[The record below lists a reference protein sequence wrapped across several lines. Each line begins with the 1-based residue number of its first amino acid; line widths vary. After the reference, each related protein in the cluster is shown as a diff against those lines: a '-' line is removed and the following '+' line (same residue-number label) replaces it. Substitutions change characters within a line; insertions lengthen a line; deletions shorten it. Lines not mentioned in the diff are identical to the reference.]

1 MLVPGKKLSVEE
13 PLQIRQRWAAQER
26 LVRHHPQQWHPPVV
40 LQPRAQV
47 LPSLFDLVMLDLV
60 DYNSGDADTVG
71 LAHVIVQVQLV
82 ERAPQPPVCHKNHVR
97 PHHRCDLS
105 VIGVDAAPDSNVT
118 GPFEN
123 LGLGVVGGVDGAEL
137 VVTGDLAVNIV
148 AGVAGGDDYWGHVLV
163 VEVVQFEVFAD
174 ELEGGG
180 RKGRSEGLSEAKSEK
195 RRGSE
200 LDSWPRDG
208 LGTNP

>member
-1 MLVPGKKLSVEE
+1 
-13 PLQIRQRWAAQER
+13 
-26 LVRHHPQQWHPPVV
+26 
-40 LQPRAQV
+40 
-47 LPSLFDLVMLDLV
+47 
-60 DYNSGDADTVG
+60 
-71 LAHVIVQVQLV
+71 
-82 ERAPQPPVCHKNHVR
+82 
-97 PHHRCDLS
+97 
-105 VIGVDAAPDSNVT
+105 
-118 GPFEN
+118 
-123 LGLGVVGGVDGAEL
+123 
-137 VVTGDLAVNIV
+137 VTGDLAVNIV

-195 RRGSE
+195 RGGSE